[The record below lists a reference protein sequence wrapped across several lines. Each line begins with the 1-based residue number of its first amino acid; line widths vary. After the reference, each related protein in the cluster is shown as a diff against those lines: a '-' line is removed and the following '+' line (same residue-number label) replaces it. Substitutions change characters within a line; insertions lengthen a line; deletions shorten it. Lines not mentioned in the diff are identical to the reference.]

1 MRLIEPK
8 VVTVAKRRFEL
19 GRDGVE
25 DKMRAVHPEPISEL
39 YVVIG
44 DRRFP
49 PKQVISA
56 VTGIDRADFTSHQ
69 ARRVLTGLGFAAGRI
84 PRDDLLTRERDGAR
98 RDRDAGAPTR
108 GSGAD
113 GTPMR
118 PSAASLEPFIGKW
131 VATRGSQ
138 VLVAAEDPRT
148 VVSWLAEHRQQAES
162 MFRVPEDEYQAGGL
176 APS

>member
-1 MRLIEPK
+1 
-8 VVTVAKRRFEL
+8 
-19 GRDGVE
+19 
-25 DKMRAVHPEPISEL
+25 
-39 YVVIG
+39 
-44 DRRFP
+44 
-49 PKQVISA
+49 
-56 VTGIDRADFTSHQ
+56 
-69 ARRVLTGLGFAAGRI
+69 
-84 PRDDLLTRERDGAR
+84 
-98 RDRDAGAPTR
+98 
-108 GSGAD
+108 
-113 GTPMR
+113 MR